1 MAQLFD
7 GLGFFYGLICKLI
20 KLHKMKKSLYPLER
34 ARRHVNGFI
43 RIEIR
48 QQNETHRLYNIYVA
62 YGDKAF
68 ELHSMAHESI
78 EETESTVC
86 RIIEL
91 NRDWL
96 PIITRDL
103 Y

>member
-1 MAQLFD
+1 MA
-7 GLGFFYGLICKLI
+7 I
-20 KLHKMKKSLYPLER
+20 KSLYSLER
-34 ARRHVNGFI
+34 ARRHVKGFI

-48 QQNETHRLYNIYVA
+48 QQNETHRLYNIYIA

-78 EETESTVC
+78 EEAESTVC
-86 RIIEL
+86 RIIEM
-91 NRDWL
+91 NRDCL
-96 PIITRDL
+96 PIISRET